1 MSQHP
6 VTIDDIFELFRESE
20 RQRKEQQQVVLQS
33 LENYKQASEEAL
45 QKYKNASEQEM
56 AELKKIVA
64 QTNKQVGGITSR
76 WGEFVENLV
85 RPAAVR
91 MFREKGIEVHF
102 TALRVEAQDDNGS
115 IEIDVLAENT
125 NEVVAIE
132 VKSHLEVRD
141 VKRFLITLDRFKQ
154 ALPKYQSYKLYG
166 AIAGIKVDE
175 RADEYAKQEGLF
187 LIKPSG
193 DTVAIVNDQSFMA
206 KIW

>member
-20 RQRKEQQQVVLQS
+20 RQRKEQQREFEQS
-33 LENYKQASEEAL
+33 LQEYRKT
-45 QKYKNASEQEM
+45 SEQEM

-64 QTNKQVGGITSR
+64 QTNKQVGGITSC

-91 MFREKGIEVHF
+91 MFHKKGIEVHF
-102 TALRVEAQDDNGS
+102 TALRVEAQDENGS

-175 RADEYAKQEGLF
+175 RADEYATQEGLF

-193 DTVAIVNDQSFMA
+193 DTVAIANGQDFVA
-206 KIW
+206 KTW

>member
-1 MSQHP
+1 MSQRP

-45 QKYKNASEQEM
+45 QKYKSASEQEM

-91 MFREKGIEVHF
+91 MFREKGIEINF
-102 TALRVEAQDDNGS
+102 TALSVEGKDNIGS
-115 IEIDVLAENT
+115 IEIDVLAESQS
-125 NEVVAIE
+125 EIVAIE
-132 VKSHLEVRD
+132 VKTDLEIRD
-141 VKRFLITLDRFKQ
+141 VKRFLVILERFKQ
-154 ALPKYQSYKLYG
+154 ARPKYQNYKLYG

-175 RADEYAKQEGLF
+175 RADEYA
-187 LIKPSG
+187 
-193 DTVAIVNDQSFMA
+193 
-206 KIW
+206 

>member
-20 RQRKEQQQVVLQS
+20 RQRKEQQREFEQYLQ
-33 LENYKQASEEAL
+33 EYRKT
-45 QKYKNASEQEM
+45 SEQEM

-102 TALRVEAQDDNGS
+102 TALRVEAQDENGS

-175 RADEYAKQEGLF
+175 RADEYATQEGLF

-193 DTVAIVNDQSFMA
+193 DTVAIANGQDFVA
-206 KIW
+206 KTW

>member
-1 MSQHP
+1 MSQRP

-20 RQRKEQQQVVLQS
+20 RQRKEQQREFELSLQ
-33 LENYKQASEEAL
+33 EYRKT
-45 QKYKNASEQEM
+45 SEQEM

-76 WGEFVENLV
+76 WGEFAENLV

-102 TALRVEAQDDNGS
+102 TALRVEAQDEKGS

-175 RADEYAKQEGLF
+175 RADEYATQEGLF

-193 DTVAIVNDQSFMA
+193 DTVAISNGQDFVA
-206 KIW
+206 KTW

>member
-1 MSQHP
+1 MSQRP

-20 RQRKEQQQVVLQS
+20 RQRKEQQREFEQS
-33 LENYKQASEEAL
+33 LQEYRKT
-45 QKYKNASEQEM
+45 SEQEM

-102 TALRVEAQDDNGS
+102 TALRVEAQDGKGS

-154 ALPKYQSYKLYG
+154 ALPKYQSYRLYG

-175 RADEYAKQEGLF
+175 RADEYATQEGLF

-193 DTVAIVNDQSFMA
+193 DTVAIANGQDFVA
-206 KIW
+206 KTW

>member
-1 MSQHP
+1 MSQRP

-20 RQRKEQQQVVLQS
+20 RQRKEQQREFEKSLQ
-33 LENYKQASEEAL
+33 EYRNT
-45 QKYKNASEQEM
+45 SEQEM

-102 TALRVEAQDDNGS
+102 TALRVEAQDKNGS

-141 VKRFLITLDRFKQ
+141 VKRFLITLNRFKQ

-175 RADEYAKQEGLF
+175 QADEYATQEGLF

-193 DTVAIVNDQSFMA
+193 DTVAIANGQDFVA
-206 KIW
+206 KTW

>member
-20 RQRKEQQQVVLQS
+20 RQRKEQQREFEQS
-33 LENYKQASEEAL
+33 LQEYRKT
-45 QKYKNASEQEM
+45 SEQEM

-64 QTNKQVGGITSR
+64 QTNKQVGGITSC

-91 MFREKGIEVHF
+91 MFHKKGIEVHF
-102 TALRVEAQDDNGS
+102 TALRVEAQEENGS

-175 RADEYAKQEGLF
+175 RADEYATQEGLF

-193 DTVAIVNDQSFMA
+193 NTVAIANGQDFVA
-206 KIW
+206 KTW

>member
-20 RQRKEQQQVVLQS
+20 RQRKEQQREFEQYLQ
-33 LENYKQASEEAL
+33 EYRKT
-45 QKYKNASEQEM
+45 SEQEM

-64 QTNKQVGGITSR
+64 QTNKQVGGITSC

-91 MFREKGIEVHF
+91 MFHKKGIEVHF
-102 TALRVEAQDDNGS
+102 TALRVEAQDENGS

-175 RADEYAKQEGLF
+175 RADEYATQEGLF

-193 DTVAIVNDQSFMA
+193 DTVAIANGQDFVA
-206 KIW
+206 KTW

>member
-20 RQRKEQQQVVLQS
+20 RQRKEQQREFEQYLQ
-33 LENYKQASEEAL
+33 EYRKT
-45 QKYKNASEQEM
+45 SEQEM

-91 MFREKGIEVHF
+91 MFHKKGIEVHF
-102 TALRVEAQDDNGS
+102 TALRVEAQDENGS

-175 RADEYAKQEGLF
+175 RADEYATQEGLF

-193 DTVAIVNDQSFMA
+193 DTVAIVNDQSFVA
-206 KIW
+206 KTW

>member
-20 RQRKEQQQVVLQS
+20 RQRKEQQREFEQS
-33 LENYKQASEEAL
+33 LQEYRKT
-45 QKYKNASEQEM
+45 SEQEM

-91 MFREKGIEVHF
+91 MFHEKGIEVHF
-102 TALRVEAQDDNGS
+102 TALRVEAQDENGS

-175 RADEYAKQEGLF
+175 RADEYATQEGLF

-193 DTVAIVNDQSFMA
+193 NTVAIANGQDFVA
-206 KIW
+206 KTW

>member
-1 MSQHP
+1 MSQRP

-20 RQRKEQQQVVLQS
+20 RQRKEQQREFEQS
-33 LENYKQASEEAL
+33 LQEYRKT
-45 QKYKNASEQEM
+45 SEQEM

-91 MFREKGIEVHF
+91 MFLEKGIEVHF
-102 TALRVEAQDDNGS
+102 TALRVEAQDEKGS

-175 RADEYAKQEGLF
+175 RADEYATQEGLF

-193 DTVAIVNDQSFMA
+193 DTVAIANGQDFVA
-206 KIW
+206 KTW

>member
-20 RQRKEQQQVVLQS
+20 RQRKEQQREFEQS
-33 LENYKQASEEAL
+33 LQEYRKT
-45 QKYKNASEQEM
+45 SEQEM

-91 MFREKGIEVHF
+91 MFHKKGIEVHF
-102 TALRVEAQDDNGS
+102 TALRVEAQDENGS

-175 RADEYAKQEGLF
+175 RADEYATQEGLF

-193 DTVAIVNDQSFMA
+193 NTVAIVNDQSFVA
-206 KIW
+206 KTW

>member
-1 MSQHP
+1 MSQRP

-20 RQRKEQQQVVLQS
+20 RQRKEQQQVFQQS
-33 LENYKQASEEAL
+33 LENYKQTSEESL
-45 QKYKNASEQEM
+45 QRYKQTSEQEM
-56 AELKKIVA
+56 ADLKKIVA

-102 TALRVEAQDDNGS
+102 TALRVEAQDDKGS

-141 VKRFLITLDRFKQ
+141 VKRFLVTLERFKQ
-154 ALPKYQSYKLYG
+154 ALPKYQNYKLYG

-175 RADEYAKQEGLF
+175 RADEYATQEGLF

-193 DTVAIVNDQSFMA
+193 DSVEIVNDQNFAA
-206 KIW
+206 KTW

>member
-20 RQRKEQQQVVLQS
+20 RQRKEQQREFEQS
-33 LENYKQASEEAL
+33 LQEYRKT
-45 QKYKNASEQEM
+45 SEQEM

-64 QTNKQVGGITSR
+64 QTNKQVGGITSC

-91 MFREKGIEVHF
+91 MFHKKGIEVHF
-102 TALRVEAQDDNGS
+102 TALRVEAQDENGS

-154 ALPKYQSYKLYG
+154 ALPKYQSYKRYG

-175 RADEYAKQEGLF
+175 RADEYATQEGLF

-193 DTVAIVNDQSFMA
+193 NTVAIANGQDFVA
-206 KIW
+206 KTW

>member
-20 RQRKEQQQVVLQS
+20 RQRKEQQREFEQS
-33 LENYKQASEEAL
+33 LQEYRKT
-45 QKYKNASEQEM
+45 SEQEM

-64 QTNKQVGGITSR
+64 QTNKQVGGITSC

-91 MFREKGIEVHF
+91 MFHKKGIEVHF
-102 TALRVEAQDDNGS
+102 TALRVEAQDENGS

-175 RADEYAKQEGLF
+175 RADEYATQEGLF

-193 DTVAIVNDQSFMA
+193 NTVAIANGQDFVA
-206 KIW
+206 KTW

>member
-20 RQRKEQQQVVLQS
+20 RQRKEQQREFEQYLQ
-33 LENYKQASEEAL
+33 EYRKT
-45 QKYKNASEQEM
+45 SEQEM

-64 QTNKQVGGITSR
+64 QTNKQVGGITSC

-91 MFREKGIEVHF
+91 MFHKKGIEVHF
-102 TALRVEAQDDNGS
+102 TALRVEAQDENGS

-175 RADEYAKQEGLF
+175 RADEYATQEGLF

-193 DTVAIVNDQSFMA
+193 NTVAIANGQDFVA
-206 KIW
+206 KTW

>member
-20 RQRKEQQQVVLQS
+20 RQRKEQQREFEQYLQ
-33 LENYKQASEEAL
+33 EYRKT
-45 QKYKNASEQEM
+45 SEQEM

-76 WGEFVENLV
+76 GGEFVENLV

-102 TALRVEAQDDNGS
+102 TALRVEAQDENGS

-175 RADEYAKQEGLF
+175 RADEYATQEGLF

-193 DTVAIVNDQSFMA
+193 NTVAIANGQDFVA
-206 KIW
+206 KTW

>member
-1 MSQHP
+1 MSQRP

-45 QKYKNASEQEM
+45 QKYKSASEQEM

-64 QTNKQVGGITSR
+64 QTNRQVGGITSR

-102 TALRVEAQDDNGS
+102 TALRVEAQDANGS

-175 RADEYAKQEGLF
+175 RADEYATQEGLF

-193 DTVAIVNDQSFMA
+193 DTVAIANGQDFVA
-206 KIW
+206 KTW

>member
-20 RQRKEQQQVVLQS
+20 RQRKEQQREFEQYLQ
-33 LENYKQASEEAL
+33 EYRKT
-45 QKYKNASEQEM
+45 SEQEM

-64 QTNKQVGGITSR
+64 QTNKQVGGITSC

-91 MFREKGIEVHF
+91 MFHKKGIEVHF
-102 TALRVEAQDDNGS
+102 TALRVEAQDENGS

-175 RADEYAKQEGLF
+175 RADEYATQEGLF

-193 DTVAIVNDQSFMA
+193 DTVAIVNDQSFVA
-206 KIW
+206 KTW

>member
-6 VTIDDIFELFRESE
+6 VTIDDIYELFRESE
-20 RQRKEQQQVVLQS
+20 RQRKEQQQ
-33 LENYKQASEEAL
+33 NSER
-45 QKYKNASEQEM
+45 EM
-56 AELKKIVA
+56 AELRKIVA

-91 MFREKGIEVHF
+91 LFHEKEIEVHF
-102 TALRVEAQDDNGS
+102 TALRVEAQDEDGS

-141 VKRFLITLDRFKQ
+141 VKRFLVTLERFKK

-175 RADEYAKQEGLF
+175 RADLYAVQEGLF

-193 DTVAIVNDQSFMA
+193 DTVAIANDHNFVA
-206 KIW
+206 KTW

>member
-1 MSQHP
+1 MSQRP

-20 RQRKEQQQVVLQS
+20 RQRKEQQREFEQS
-33 LENYKQASEEAL
+33 LQRSLQEYKQT
-45 QKYKNASEQEM
+45 SEQEM

-102 TALRVEAQDDNGS
+102 TALRVEAQDENGS

-175 RADEYAKQEGLF
+175 RADEYATQEGLF

-193 DTVAIVNDQSFMA
+193 DTVAIANGQDFVA
-206 KIW
+206 KTW

>member
-20 RQRKEQQQVVLQS
+20 RQRKEQQREFEQYLQ
-33 LENYKQASEEAL
+33 EYRKT
-45 QKYKNASEQEM
+45 SEQEM

-64 QTNKQVGGITSR
+64 QTNKQVIGITSR

-91 MFREKGIEVHF
+91 MFHKKGIEVHF
-102 TALRVEAQDDNGS
+102 TALRVEAQDENGS

-175 RADEYAKQEGLF
+175 RADEYATQEGLF

-193 DTVAIVNDQSFMA
+193 DTVAIANGQDFVA
-206 KIW
+206 KTW

>member
-1 MSQHP
+1 MSQRP

-20 RQRKEQQQVVLQS
+20 RQRKEQQREFELSLQ
-33 LENYKQASEEAL
+33 EYRKT
-45 QKYKNASEQEM
+45 SEQEM

-102 TALRVEAQDDNGS
+102 TALRVEAQDENGS

-141 VKRFLITLDRFKQ
+141 VKRFLITLNRFKQ

-175 RADEYAKQEGLF
+175 RADEYATQEGLF

-193 DTVAIVNDQSFMA
+193 DTVAIANGQDFVA
-206 KIW
+206 KTW

>member
-20 RQRKEQQQVVLQS
+20 RQRKEQQREFEQS
-33 LENYKQASEEAL
+33 LQEYRKT
-45 QKYKNASEQEM
+45 SEQEM

-91 MFREKGIEVHF
+91 MFHKKGIEVHF
-102 TALRVEAQDDNGS
+102 TALRVEAQDENGS

-175 RADEYAKQEGLF
+175 RADEYATQEGLF

-193 DTVAIVNDQSFMA
+193 NTVAIANGQDFVA
-206 KIW
+206 KTW

>member
-20 RQRKEQQQVVLQS
+20 RQRKEQQREFEQYLQ
-33 LENYKQASEEAL
+33 EYRKT
-45 QKYKNASEQEM
+45 SEQEM

-91 MFREKGIEVHF
+91 MFHKKGIEVHF
-102 TALRVEAQDDNGS
+102 TALRVEAQDENGS

-175 RADEYAKQEGLF
+175 RADEYATQEGLF

-193 DTVAIVNDQSFMA
+193 DTVAIANGQDFVA
-206 KIW
+206 KTW

>member
-1 MSQHP
+1 
-6 VTIDDIFELFRESE
+6 
-20 RQRKEQQQVVLQS
+20 RKEQQREFEQS
-33 LENYKQASEEAL
+33 LQEYRKT
-45 QKYKNASEQEM
+45 SEQEM

-64 QTNKQVGGITSR
+64 QTNKQVGGITSC

-91 MFREKGIEVHF
+91 MFHKKGIEVHF
-102 TALRVEAQDDNGS
+102 TALRVEAQDENGS

-175 RADEYAKQEGLF
+175 RADEYATQEGLF

-193 DTVAIVNDQSFMA
+193 NTVAIANGQDFVA
-206 KIW
+206 KTW

>member
-1 MSQHP
+1 MSQRP

-20 RQRKEQQQVVLQS
+20 RQRKEQQREFEQS
-33 LENYKQASEEAL
+33 LQEYRKT
-45 QKYKNASEQEM
+45 SEQEM

-102 TALRVEAQDDNGS
+102 TALRVEAQDEKGS

-154 ALPKYQSYKLYG
+154 ALLKYQSYKLYG
-166 AIAGIKVDE
+166 AIAGIKDDE
-175 RADEYAKQEGLF
+175 RADEYATQEGLF

-193 DTVAIVNDQSFMA
+193 DTVAIVNDRNFVA
-206 KIW
+206 KTW

>member
-1 MSQHP
+1 MSQSP

-102 TALRVEAQDDNGS
+102 TALRVEAQDENGS

-141 VKRFLITLDRFKQ
+141 VKRFLITLNRFKQ

-175 RADEYAKQEGLF
+175 RADEYATQEGLF

-193 DTVAIVNDQSFMA
+193 DTVAIANGQDFVA
-206 KIW
+206 KTW

>member
-20 RQRKEQQQVVLQS
+20 RQRKEQQREFEQS
-33 LENYKQASEEAL
+33 LQEYRKT
-45 QKYKNASEQEM
+45 SEQEM

-102 TALRVEAQDDNGS
+102 TALRVEAQDENGS

-175 RADEYAKQEGLF
+175 RADEYATQEGLF

-193 DTVAIVNDQSFMA
+193 NTVVIV
-206 KIW
+206 KIRVLWQRLGK

>member
-1 MSQHP
+1 MSQRP

-45 QKYKNASEQEM
+45 QKYKHASEQEM

-102 TALRVEAQDDNGS
+102 TALRVEAQDENGS

-175 RADEYAKQEGLF
+175 RADEYATQEGLF

-193 DTVAIVNDQSFMA
+193 DTVAIANGQDFVA
-206 KIW
+206 KTW

>member
-1 MSQHP
+1 MSQRP
-6 VTIDDIFELFRESE
+6 ITIDDIFELFRESE
-20 RQRKEQQQVVLQS
+20 RQRKEQQREFELSLQ
-33 LENYKQASEEAL
+33 EYRKT
-45 QKYKNASEQEM
+45 SEQEM

-102 TALRVEAQDDNGS
+102 TALRVEAQDEAGS

-175 RADEYAKQEGLF
+175 RADEYATQEGLF

-193 DTVAIVNDQSFMA
+193 DTVAIANGQSFVA
-206 KIW
+206 KTW

>member
-20 RQRKEQQQVVLQS
+20 RQRKEQQREFEQS
-33 LENYKQASEEAL
+33 LQEYRKT
-45 QKYKNASEQEM
+45 SEQEM

-64 QTNKQVGGITSR
+64 QTNKQVIGITSR

-91 MFREKGIEVHF
+91 MFHKKGIEVHF
-102 TALRVEAQDDNGS
+102 TALRVEAQDENGS

-175 RADEYAKQEGLF
+175 RADEYATQEGLF

-193 DTVAIVNDQSFMA
+193 NTVAIANGQDFVA
-206 KIW
+206 KTW

>member
-20 RQRKEQQQVVLQS
+20 RQRKEQQREFEQYLQ
-33 LENYKQASEEAL
+33 EYRKT
-45 QKYKNASEQEM
+45 SEQEM

-91 MFREKGIEVHF
+91 MFHKKGIEVHF
-102 TALRVEAQDDNGS
+102 TALRVEAQDENGS

-175 RADEYAKQEGLF
+175 RADEYATQEGLF

-193 DTVAIVNDQSFMA
+193 NTVAIANGQDFVA
-206 KIW
+206 KTW

>member
-1 MSQHP
+1 MSQRP

-20 RQRKEQQQVVLQS
+20 RQRKEQQREFEQS
-33 LENYKQASEEAL
+33 LQEYRKT
-45 QKYKNASEQEM
+45 SEQEM

-102 TALRVEAQDDNGS
+102 TALRVEAQDEKGS

-125 NEVVAIE
+125 NEVVAIRA
-132 VKSHLEVRD
+132 HILGW
-141 VKRFLITLDRFKQ
+141 LD
-154 ALPKYQSYKLYG
+154 L
-166 AIAGIKVDE
+166 
-175 RADEYAKQEGLF
+175 
-187 LIKPSG
+187 
-193 DTVAIVNDQSFMA
+193 
-206 KIW
+206 

>member
-1 MSQHP
+1 MSQRP

-102 TALRVEAQDDNGS
+102 TALRVEAQDEKGS

-154 ALPKYQSYKLYG
+154 ALPKYQNYKLYG

-175 RADEYAKQEGLF
+175 RADEYATQEGLF

-193 DTVAIVNDQSFMA
+193 DTVAIVNDQSFVA
-206 KIW
+206 KTW

>member
-20 RQRKEQQQVVLQS
+20 RQRKEQQREFEQYLQ
-33 LENYKQASEEAL
+33 EYRKT
-45 QKYKNASEQEM
+45 SEQEM

-102 TALRVEAQDDNGS
+102 TALRVEAQDENGS

-154 ALPKYQSYKLYG
+154 ALPKYQIYNLYG
-166 AIAGIKVDE
+166 AIAGINVDE
-175 RADEYAKQEGLF
+175 RADEYATQEGLF

-193 DTVAIVNDQSFMA
+193 DTVAIANGQDFVA
-206 KIW
+206 KTW

>member
-20 RQRKEQQQVVLQS
+20 RQRKEQQREFEQYLQ
-33 LENYKQASEEAL
+33 EYRKT
-45 QKYKNASEQEM
+45 SEQEM

-64 QTNKQVGGITSR
+64 QTNKQVIGITSR

-91 MFREKGIEVHF
+91 MFHKKGIEVHF
-102 TALRVEAQDDNGS
+102 TALRVEAQDENGS

-175 RADEYAKQEGLF
+175 RADEYATQEGLF

-193 DTVAIVNDQSFMA
+193 NTVAIANGQDFVA
-206 KIW
+206 KTW